1 MMKII
6 FLIFVVYLVRCCFLL
21 IGENLHSFVWIFPLL
36 LILAVIMGLLSLKI
50 LSEFLESY

>member
-1 MMKII
+1 MKII

-21 IGENLHSFVWIFPLL
+21 ISENLHSFVWLFPLL
-36 LILAVIMGLLSLKI
+36 LILAVIMALLSLKI

>member
-1 MMKII
+1 MKII

-50 LSEFLESY
+50 LSEFFESY